1 LSAGEYPK
9 AEASLKRAI
18 QPDVDSTAA
27 MSYLAATF
35 ASAGK
40 DGPAAGAWQTALAE
54 GADFPQIYDWLSS
67 ALLRMRSLSEARGI
81 LEEAAGKWPADPRF
95 TRPLAMVYA
104 LFGKGRDAVLT
115 LEQYLSASPND
126 RDAFRLSVD
135 WIYHVHAAGRV
146 VHGRAEDLRLAHLWA
161 DAYAKAGGPETA
173 LVQQWL
179 DFLDNNQ
186 R

>member
-1 LSAGEYPK
+1 ML
-9 AEASLKRAI
+9 
-18 QPDVDSTAA
+18 
-27 MSYLAATF
+27 
-35 ASAGK
+35 
-40 DGPAAGAWQTALAE
+40 
-54 GADFPQIYDWLSS
+54 
-67 ALLRMRSLSEARGI
+67 
-81 LEEAAGKWPADPRF
+81 
-95 TRPLAMVYA
+95 YA

-115 LEQYLSASPND
+115 LERYLSARPDD

-146 VHGRAEDLRLAHLWA
+146 VHGRVEDVTLAHAWA
-161 DAYAKAGGPETA
+161 DAYAKAGGPDTA